1 MLCHRSLPRRR
12 CHVRFDRCPRW
23 RPVTVGR
30 WDFLSA
36 SASDTR
42 VQSPPYR
49 IGLVGFHLGPVFF
62 SDGPIGE
69 DQSIAFGNRVPGL
82 AHLVPELAAIGFAGL
97 FKAAAF
103 GIELP
108 AVIAAADAVL
118 LDLAIIERG
127 AAMAAAGVQQPDAAV
142 LVAKQDQVLAERTH

>member
-1 MLCHRSLPRRR
+1 MGPYRRR
-12 CHVRFDRCPRW
+12 P
-23 RPVTVGR
+23 
-30 WDFLSA
+30 A
-36 SASDTR
+36 
-42 VQSPPYR
+42 
-49 IGLVGFHLGPVFF
+49 
-62 SDGPIGE
+62 
-69 DQSIAFGNRVPGL
+69 IAFGNGVPGL

-127 AAMAAAGVQQPDAAV
+127 AAMAAEDVQIAHETIVAGAMERNPRLLERLGKDDVAMLLGHIDRLTDTAAKMLDAEKD
-142 LVAKQDQVLAERTH
+142 LS